1 MHALHVQH
9 TEQIRCTH
17 LAARA
22 PSYVA
27 RTARTGVGTGGHGV
41 GGVNRDHTDTGVAA
55 DDFQAA

>member
-41 GGVNRDHTDTGVAA
+41 GGVHRDHTDTGVAA
-55 DDFQAA
+55 DDF